1 MTVRIVTDSTCDL
14 PEEIVAEYDI
24 TVVPLYINIGDQGYL
39 DGVELSR
46 EEFYERLPDCDPP
59 PTTATPGP
67 EQFRQV
73 YEALADE
80 GATEILSIHISE
92 SLSATVNSA
101 RLAAQATESVP
112 VTVLDSGSLSLGAG
126 FLVLTAARAAAAGQ
140 SVDEI
145 VPALEDQRA
154 RTHVFAALDTLEF
167 LRRGGRMNRALATVG
182 TWLKMKP
189 LLRMHDGNPKAEKVR
204 TTEAATQRLIDL
216 LGELVPL
223 ERVAVVHTHALERA
237 ADLLER
243 ARHLLPEGDVM
254 SEDITPVFG
263 VHLGPGA
270 VGFACVSARGT

>member
-1 MTVRIVTDSTCDL
+1 MSVRIVTDSTCDL

-24 TVVPLYINIGDQGYL
+24 AVVPLYINIGDQGYL

-80 GATEILSIHISE
+80 GATEIMSIHISE

-101 RLAAQATESVP
+101 RLAAQAMESVP
-112 VTVLDSGSLSLGAG
+112 VTVLDSGSLSLGTG
-126 FLVLTAARAAAAGQ
+126 FLVLTAAEAAAAGQ

-145 VPALEDQRA
+145 TPMLEDQRA

-167 LRRGGRMNRALATVG
+167 LRRGGRMNRALAAVG
-182 TWLKMKP
+182 TWLQMKP
-189 LLRMHDGNPKAEKVR
+189 LLRMHAGDPTAEKVR

-243 ARHLLPEGDVM
+243 ARRLLPEGDVM

>member
-1 MTVRIVTDSTCDL
+1 MSVRIVTDSTCDL

-24 TVVPLYINIGDQGYL
+24 AVVPLYINIGDQGYL

-67 EQFRQV
+67 GQFRQV

-80 GATEILSIHISE
+80 GATEIMSIHISE

-101 RLAAQATESVP
+101 RLAAQAMESVP
-112 VTVLDSGSLSLGAG
+112 VTVLDSGSLSLGTG
-126 FLVLTAARAAAAGQ
+126 FLVLTAAEAAAAGQ

-145 VPALEDQRA
+145 TPMLEDQRA

-167 LRRGGRMNRALATVG
+167 LRRGGRMNRALAAVG
-182 TWLKMKP
+182 TWLQMKP
-189 LLRMHDGNPKAEKVR
+189 LLRMHAGDPTAEKVR

-243 ARHLLPEGDVM
+243 ARRLLPEGDVM

>member
-1 MTVRIVTDSTCDL
+1 MSVRIVTDSTCDL

-24 TVVPLYINIGDQGYL
+24 AVVPLYINIGDQGYL

-80 GATEILSIHISE
+80 GATEIMSIHISE

-101 RLAAQATESVP
+101 RLAAQAMESVP
-112 VTVLDSGSLSLGAG
+112 VTVLDSGSLSLGTG
-126 FLVLTAARAAAAGQ
+126 FLVLTAAEAAAAGQ

-145 VPALEDQRA
+145 APMLEDQRA

-167 LRRGGRMNRALATVG
+167 LRRGGRMNRALAAVG
-182 TWLKMKP
+182 TWLQMKP
-189 LLRMHDGNPKAEKVR
+189 LLRMHAGDPTAEKVR

-243 ARHLLPEGDVM
+243 ARRLLPEGDVM

>member
-14 PEEIVAEYDI
+14 PEKIVAEYDI
-24 TVVPLYINIGDQGYL
+24 AVVPLYINIGDQGYL

-46 EEFYERLPDCDPP
+46 EEFYQRLPDCDPP

-73 YEALADE
+73 YEALADG

-101 RLAAQATESVP
+101 RLAAQATDSVP
-112 VTVLDSGSLSLGAG
+112 VTVIDSGSLSLGAG
-126 FLVLTAARAAAAGQ
+126 FLVLTAARAAAAGD
-140 SVDEI
+140 SADEI
-145 VPALEDQRA
+145 VPVLEDQRK

-167 LRRGGRMNRALATVG
+167 LRRGGRMNRALAAVG

-189 LLRMHDGNPKAEKVR
+189 LLRMHDGNPEAERVR
-204 TTEAATQRLIDL
+204 TTEAATQRLLDL

-243 ARHLLPEGDVM
+243 ARHLLPEGDIM

-270 VGFACVSARGT
+270 VGFACVSARAT

>member
-1 MTVRIVTDSTCDL
+1 MSVRIVTDSTCDL
-14 PEEIVAEYDI
+14 PEDIVAQYGI

-46 EEFYERLPDCDPP
+46 EEFYERLPDYDPP

-73 YEALADE
+73 YEALAAE
-80 GATEILSIHISE
+80 GATEIISIHISE

-101 RLAAQATESVP
+101 RLGAQATESVP

-126 FLVLTAARAAAAGQ
+126 FLVLTAAKAAAAGH
-140 SVDEI
+140 SADEI
-145 VPALEDQRA
+145 VPVLENQSA

-167 LRRGGRMNRALATVG
+167 LRRGGRMNRALAAVG
-182 TWLKMKP
+182 TWLQMKP
-189 LLRMHDGNPKAEKVR
+189 LLRMHAGEPTAEKVR
-204 TTEAATQRLIDL
+204 TTEAATQRLVDL

-223 ERVAVVHTHALERA
+223 EQVAVVHTHALDRA
-237 ADLLER
+237 ADLIER
-243 ARHLLPEGDVM
+243 ARHLLPQGGVM

-270 VGFACVSARGT
+270 AGFACVTAQGK

>member
-101 RLAAQATESVP
+101 RLAAQATDSVP

-126 FLVLTAARAAAAGQ
+126 FLVLTAAKAAAAGD
-140 SVDEI
+140 SADEI
-145 VPALEDQRA
+145 VPVLEDQRK

-270 VGFACVSARGT
+270 VGFACVSARVT